1 MLVKELKEFLSE
13 FPDYSEIMICNDEYL
28 FDISRTA
35 RLVNIDSKNHI
46 TLEKDLDSSFDE
58 KEAVVMLQTF

>member
-35 RLVNIDSKNHI
+35 RIANIDSDNNI
-46 TLEKDLDSSFDE
+46 ISEKYVDNNFNE
-58 KEAVVMLQTF
+58 KESIVILQTF

>member
-13 FPDYSEIMICNDEYL
+13 FPDYSEIMILNDEYL

-35 RLVNIDSKNHI
+35 RLVNIDSNNNI
-46 TLEKDLDSSFDE
+46 TLEKDLDDSFNE
-58 KEAVVMLQTF
+58 KEAVVILQTY

>member
-1 MLVKELKEFLSE
+1 MLVKELKELLSE
-13 FPDYSEIMICNDEYL
+13 FSDYSEIMISNNEYL

-46 TLEKDLDSSFDE
+46 TLEKDLDNSFNE
-58 KEAVVMLQTF
+58 KEAIVILSIF